1 MAKKHHRAKVSF
13 IAKKKISKPVKI
25 EFYTKEG
32 KKVFFKGYKQ
42 VTKPVRV
49 EFYAKKAKK
58 K

>member
-1 MAKKHHRAKVSF
+1 MSSQSREKVTF
-13 IAKKKISKPVKI
+13 IAKQKVSKPVRV

-32 KKVFFKGYKQ
+32 GKVSFKGHQK

-49 EFYAKKAKK
+49 EFYAKRDKK